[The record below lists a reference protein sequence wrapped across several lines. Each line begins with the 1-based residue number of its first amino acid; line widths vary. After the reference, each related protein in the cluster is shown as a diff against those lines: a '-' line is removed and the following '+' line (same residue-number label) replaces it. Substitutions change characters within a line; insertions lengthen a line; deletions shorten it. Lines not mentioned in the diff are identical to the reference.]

1 MTAGVGAEGIVVD
14 GRRVIGPVE
23 TALRDRR
30 NGGGK
35 CLVVYVTGGLGAD
48 WLETTRAVAAAG
60 ADVVEIGVPFSDPV
74 MDGPT
79 IQAANDVALEGGA
92 TPVGILDALREADVG
107 VPLAVMTY
115 YNIAYRMGLERF
127 AESLMVAG
135 VSGCILPDL
144 PLEEA
149 DPWLDAAALAGVE
162 PILLAAPTAPEDRLP
177 RICERSRGF
186 VYGVGLLGVTGV
198 RSELAASAVE
208 IATRLKLVTDLP
220 VLVGVGVGTP
230 EQAVEAS
237 RHGDGVVVGSAVVQ
251 RMVDRAGPEG
261 VAELVAEFRV
271 ALDA

>member
-1 MTAGVGAEGIVVD
+1 MTAAAGAEGSVVD
-14 GRRVIGPVE
+14 GTRVIGPVE
-23 TALRDRR
+23 AALRTRR
-30 NGGGK
+30 DAGGK
-35 CLVVYVTGGLGAD
+35 CLVVYVTGGLGVD
-48 WLETTRAVAAAG
+48 WLETARAVAAAG
-60 ADVVEIGVPFSDPV
+60 ADVIEIGVPFSDPV

-92 TPVGILDALREADVG
+92 TPLGILDALREGDVG

-127 AESLMVAG
+127 AESLMAAG

-149 DPWLDAAALAGVE
+149 GPWLDVAAVAGVE
-162 PILLAAPTAPEDRLP
+162 PILLAAPTAPEERLP

-208 IATRLKLVTDLP
+208 IATRLKQITDLP
-220 VLVGVGVGTP
+220 VLVGVGIGTP

-237 RHGDGVVVGSAVVQ
+237 WHGDGVVVGSAIVQ